1 MRGVPAE
8 YFAAAVVYGAW
19 VATIVRAAVDA
30 LGDWRAGRRQW
41 GQRNSALE
49 VSPRLA
55 ITWEPNRLRYRRKD
69 MGYSYADLDDTP
81 YVAPTPKML
90 TAPAATAKRNAV
102 ISEVSRENA
111 GWMKEALDACRSLPS
126 GELGIGEDIKV
137 WLLAHGLRAPRH
149 PNVWGALFN
158 TLTRRG
164 VLVATGEYRAMK
176 ADGSNGRQSRV
187 YARRAEAA

>member
-1 MRGVPAE
+1 
-8 YFAAAVVYGAW
+8 
-19 VATIVRAAVDA
+19 
-30 LGDWRAGRRQW
+30 
-41 GQRNSALE
+41 
-49 VSPRLA
+49 
-55 ITWEPNRLRYRRKD
+55 